1 MILTTI
7 TEEFI
12 VHRMEQCTDKAMCTP
27 IETEMC
33 IKTGVLWREHTE
45 ITKLKDYHPDRQRK
59 FMVGKQQI
67 MLPDKQK
74 SIRNSRK
81 IKRSIKKCTRSSG
94 LFRCF
99 LFSDHFIFGFRSVLK
114 IITSVPNIFVILSS
128 IFNSSLSK

>member
-12 VHRMEQCTDKAMCTP
+12 AHRMAQCTDKAMCTP
-27 IETEMC
+27 IETEVC
-33 IKTGVLWREHTE
+33 IKTSVLLRKEME
-45 ITKLKDYHPDRQRK
+45 ITKLKDYHPDKRRK

-99 LFSDHFIFGFRSVLK
+99 LFFECVTFG
-114 IITSVPNIFVILSS
+114 I
-128 IFNSSLSK
+128 